1 MYLEARPVSCMS
13 DTAKIETERRKQPL
27 HSSVTTCLQLYL
39 NKLGQN
45 KPNNLY
51 QMVIS
56 ETEYALFKTV
66 LEYAHGNQS
75 KAAEYLGISRGT
87 FRKKLKQCQLH
98 TSK

>member
-1 MYLEARPVSCMS
+1 
-13 DTAKIETERRKQPL
+13 
-27 HSSVTTCLQLYL
+27 
-39 NKLGQN
+39 
-45 KPNNLY
+45 
-51 QMVIS
+51 MVVS

-98 TSK
+98 TGK